1 MSELEKELIQKLDA
15 LNKKLDT
22 LIKVVAVS
30 SRTEIILKGK
40 KQKEQIKILSGL
52 GLSRNL
58 IALMVGTTPLTVS
71 VTLSKMKK
79 KKPKPKKTEK
89 KAESTGG
96 DTSRNT

>member
-1 MSELEKELIQKLDA
+1 MSELEKELIRKLGA

-30 SRTEIILKGK
+30 SRMETILKGK

-52 GLSRNL
+52 GLSRDV
-58 IALMVGTTPLTVS
+58 IALMVETTPLTVS

-79 KKPKPKKTEK
+79 KKPKPKKTK
-89 KAESTGG
+89 KKGE
-96 DTSRNT
+96 TSGENT